1 MKKKFGSGQASF
13 GKLRTSYLS
22 CTIFVLLFVL
32 VCSFAWA
39 AGQDELRYITV
50 TGDAEIRVVPDEVVI
65 STGVETLDKNL
76 TAAKNENDKVVRE
89 VLSLAKKYGIEPK
102 HMQTS
107 QINIEPK
114 YRYYENKK
122 IFEGYQVSKTVIIT
136 LKDISKFENL
146 FSSML
151 ESGVNYVHNISFRT
165 SEPRKYRDKARIM
178 AIKAAYEKAKALAS
192 ELGQTIGK
200 PYVITENSSGSSFA
214 AYRQNVQNAMASDGA
229 GSTEGVIAPGEITVN
244 ASVTVKF
251 ELQ

>member
-1 MKKKFGSGQASF
+1 ME
-13 GKLRTSYLS
+13 
-22 CTIFVLLFVL
+22 IFKRVNLFIMLFIL
-32 VCSFAWA
+32 VCSCAWA
-39 AGQDELRYITV
+39 EGKDELRYITV
-50 TGDAEIRVVPDEVVI
+50 TGEAEIRVIPDEVII

-76 TAAKNENDKVVRE
+76 TAAKNENDKIVRE
-89 VLSLAKKYGIEPK
+89 VLSLAKKYGIDPK

-107 QINIEPK
+107 QISIEPK

-151 ESGVNYVHNISFRT
+151 ESGVNYVHNIAFRT
-165 SEPRKYRDKARIM
+165 TELRKYRDKARIM
-178 AIKAAYEKAKALAS
+178 AIRAAYEKAKALAS

-200 PYVITENSSGSSFA
+200 PYAITENSSSGSFVQ
-214 AYRQNVQNAMASDGA
+214 YRQNVQNVMASDGA
-229 GSTEGVIAPGEITVN
+229 GATEGVIAPGEITVTS
-244 ASVTVKF
+244 SVTVKF